1 MKDWRNCWQ
10 PTTRG
15 GFEVVDV
22 RPPDKDG
29 DMRVCWW
36 DGYEYGNAW
45 VGSAGRYR
53 SGGADDEHDLLPVEQ
68 PATTPGQAAYEA
80 FIAGCG
86 WDGVAAAA
94 VRAVGTA
101 FAVEAQGEQA
111 ATRNDVGVDL
121 NAKLHYLGAVTW
133 THQQLDEIGKQ
144 AVNTIASLTAERDRL
159 RAAAINA
166 RAELQNHDRYQLIDG
181 LRLEWEQK
189 WVEWDEADTT
199 LGTYTAADGYWCFE
213 PMHSTKQVSGK
224 CNSRTE
230 SRELCLADYK
240 QRVRAIFEGQPQ
252 RKDG

>member
-22 RPPDKDG
+22 R
-29 DMRVCWW
+29 
-36 DGYEYGNAW
+36 EYPGGWQFVTWRNNW
-45 VGSAGRYR
+45 FERWTCCAGGQITAIDSDY
-53 SGGADDEHDLLPVEQ
+53 DLLPVEQ
-68 PATTPGQAAYEA
+68 PAIDNTTPGQAAYEA

-101 FAVEAQGEQA
+101 FAIEKIEQPV
-111 ATRNDVGVDL
+111 TRNDVGVDL

-159 RAAAINA
+159 RASFDN
-166 RAELQNHDRYQLIDG
+166 
-181 LRLEWEQK
+181 
-189 WVEWDEADTT
+189 
-199 LGTYTAADGYWCFE
+199 
-213 PMHSTKQVSGK
+213 
-224 CNSRTE
+224 
-230 SRELCLADYK
+230 
-240 QRVRAIFEGQPQ
+240 QPQ
-252 RKDG
+252 RKD